1 MWLIL
6 PIWID
11 GNVNCRDG
19 DSKTFLETG
28 ENCIDRVVLGKICWN
43 RMGMGINSWE
53 LGGDGDSVLYHLICF
68 SHVHKKVNQIFF
80 WLST

>member
-28 ENCIDRVVLGKICWN
+28 ENCIELVLTWCWGKSA
-43 RMGMGINSWE
+43 GIGWGWE
-53 LGGDGDSVLYHLICF
+53 
-68 SHVHKKVNQIFF
+68 
-80 WLST
+80 